1 MANDFV
7 KGGLLRPA
15 AGTARTFSMREVIKE
30 ELPKGGTARVKLV
43 NEAAAQR
50 KNGISVSLDDS
61 TSIEPYRNENDDA
74 LNDLFSWGKSDEKAD
89 LVEMR
94 ISTVADT
101 LVQYGPERL
110 SDFQVKPV
118 LRYVA
123 GSNGGLGLKEALD
136 FYEMNRESYKKFGL
150 VFVHD
155 FQVHDLDLLEA
166 QIQRLHQIESRYS
179 STFAAYPVGIGI
191 CDERILK
198 RVSSKRKG
206 KILSSDYRFTEVIKW
221 LKCFAAT
228 LATDRFLAD

>member
-30 ELPKGGTARVKLV
+30 ELPKGTAKLNLV

-50 KNGISVSLDDS
+50 KNGVFVCFDDS
-61 TSIEPYRNENDDA
+61 TSVEPNRKENDDA
-74 LNDLFSWGKSDEKAD
+74 LSDLLSWGRTDEKAE
-89 LVEMR
+89 LVEMT
-94 ISTVADT
+94 IATVADT
-101 LVQYGPERL
+101 VVQYGPELL
-110 SDFQVKPV
+110 SRFQSKPV

-123 GSNGGLGLKEALD
+123 GSYAGLGLKEALD
-136 FYEMNRESYKKFGL
+136 FYEKNRESYKKFGL